1 MAAAAALLIDEPGKK
16 NSVAKIVQSQPNT
29 PLAAPQVASH
39 LQLAWYSLRTFG
51 INFGFQKPEEGLPQP
66 AATDSSSRHTLDTR
80 SSQRGLPI
88 KLEPIVCC
96 SLQKSRSPTAP
107 PRNLLAADA
116 AAAAARLPATSSPPQ
131 AAAVGEADARA
142 AELDA
147 RCYSR
152 RVVHE
157 AHSVVY
163 KRRLQQLCAR
173 CNPFTMSI
181 AADFEKVRCRPNA
194 QFARQPHSCVS
205 APSSLGTPPPK
216 RMPQTRRSS

>member
-1 MAAAAALLIDEPGKK
+1 MMLSLAKK
-16 NSVAKIVQSQPNT
+16 IQWLKLYSDVSHTPNT

-51 INFGFQKPEEGLPQP
+51 INFGFQKPEEIPVCHSRRRTVTHHHDTHWTH
-66 AATDSSSRHTLDTR
+66 AALK
-80 SSQRGLPI
+80 GLPI
-88 KLEPIVCC
+88 KLEPIACC
-96 SLQKSRSPTAP
+96 SSQKSRSPRP
-107 PRNLLAADA
+107 HPRNLL
-116 AAAAARLPATSSPPQ
+116 AAARLPATSSPPQ

-194 QFARQPHSCVS
+194 QFARHPHSCVS
-205 APSSLGTPPPK
+205 APSSLGTLPPK